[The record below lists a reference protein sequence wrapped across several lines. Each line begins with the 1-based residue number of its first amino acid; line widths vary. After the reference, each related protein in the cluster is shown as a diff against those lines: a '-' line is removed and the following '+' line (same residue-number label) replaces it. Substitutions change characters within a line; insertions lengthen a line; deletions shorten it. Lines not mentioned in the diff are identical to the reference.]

1 MVFEEW
7 VGMSKGKRRNQS
19 LTRAF
24 TAATRRR
31 SLLMILVLAA
41 IASLSLTAQPKP
53 QPRSERLALEDMPTA
68 QEILERSLK
77 SSERNW
83 KLAENYTW
91 RETRI
96 FRKKDSQG
104 AVKSQESKTYDVTMI
119 DGKEH
124 QRLVMKDGQPLP
136 PDQERKEQQKLDKE
150 VAEIQKESASERA
163 GRQAKQE
170 EERLEDERMYR
181 AIPKAFRFELLGED
195 LVGGRTAW
203 VIQATP
209 REGFKPFNRQTSWL
223 PKMKGKLWIDK
234 QALIWLKAEVET
246 LDTISFGW
254 VLARVG
260 KGSTMHFEQRLIN
273 NEVWMPR
280 RTAVDF
286 DARLAIFKKLYGEA
300 EMLFSDYKKFSADSR
315 IVSTS
320 VVDGTQQ

>member
-1 MVFEEW
+1 
-7 VGMSKGKRRNQS
+7 MSEVKRRNWN
-19 LTRAF
+19 LARAF
-24 TAATRRR
+24 TTASRWP
-31 SLLMILVLAA
+31 SLLAVLVLAS
-41 IASLSLTAQPKP
+41 IASLALTAQPNP
-53 QPRSERLALEDMPTA
+53 QPRSERPALQEMPTA

-77 SSERNW
+77 SSEHNW

-96 FRKKDSQG
+96 LRKKDSQG
-104 AVKSQESKTYDVTMI
+104 SVKSQESKTYDVTMI

-124 QRLVMKDGQPLP
+124 QRLVMKDGEPLP
-136 PDQERKEQQKLDKE
+136 PEQERKEQQKLEKE
-150 VAEIQKESASERA
+150 VAEIQKESASDRA
-163 GRQAKQE
+163 KRKAKQE
-170 EERLEDERMYR
+170 EERAEDERMYR

-195 LVGGRTAW
+195 RVDGRPAW
-203 VIQATP
+203 VILATP
-209 REGFKPFNRQTSWL
+209 REGFKPFNRQSSWL

-234 QALIWLKAEVET
+234 QALIWLKADVET

-260 KGSTMHFEQRLIN
+260 KGSTMQFEQQFIN

-300 EMLFSDYKKFSADSR
+300 EMLFTDYKRFSSSSR

-320 VVDGTQQ
+320 VVDATKQSP